1 MQMPFTVEQFF
12 EVFQRYN
19 VAVWPAQVVAVVDAF
34 IAVGA
39 ALRGARRANRLAAV
53 VLAALWLWMGAVYHL
68 QFFRQINPAA
78 TIFGV
83 AFLIQAAMFIWF
95 GVVRDRLTFDP
106 RLDPAGVLGS
116 ALMLYALAVYPMLG
130 SAFGHSYPASPTF
143 GLPCPTTI
151 FTLGLML
158 WLRPRLPV
166 ALLAVPMT
174 WAVIGTIAAVQL
186 GVAEDFGLA
195 ASALLSLPLLL
206 RHERQ
211 LEPRPA

>member
-1 MQMPFTVEQFF
+1 MPFTVEQFF

-19 VAVWPAQVVAVVDAF
+19 DAVWPAQVVAVVDAL
-34 IAVGA
+34 IAIGA
-39 ALRGARRANRLAAV
+39 ALRGGRRANRLAAV

-78 TIFGV
+78 MVFGV
-83 AFLIQAAMFIWF
+83 AFLIQAGMFVWF
-95 GVVRDRLTFDP
+95 GVAHDRMSFDP
-106 RLDPAGVLGS
+106 RLDAAGVLGS
-116 ALMLYALAVYPMLG
+116 GLMLYSLALYPMLG

-151 FTLGLML
+151 FTFGLLL
-158 WLRPRLPV
+158 WSRPRLPV
-166 ALLAVPMT
+166 ALLVVPLA
-174 WAVIGTIAAVQL
+174 WAVIGTMAAVQL

-195 ASALLSLPLLL
+195 AGALLSLPLLL
-206 RHERQ
+206 RHGRQ